1 MAEDEFFGRIINP
14 GFNSQYFELC
24 DVCEKRVP
32 NWIESRQNQGVSEIR
47 LTCDECHTD
56 YITKLEQ
63 IPIADTETE
72 FEIYDE
78 VPTEVEDIT
87 PVDRPAWMQEFIDEG
102 VKEGII
108 ETVSGS
114 EEAEA
119 HIESYQEL
127 DVESED
133 IVEDENLSE
142 ISIDEPSIQIA
153 TWSAGFVKEA
163 LFGLNPEEWLDQQN
177 AFSAETVDLTIFTL
191 SQMSINQVTN
201 VKISAIHCLNT
212 IKNRYP
218 DKKDEIISS
227 ISNFTDDLDEMVS
240 NYAQQTIDLLK

>member
-56 YITKLEQ
+56 YTTKLDQ
-63 IPIADTETE
+63 IPESDTETE

-78 VPTEVEDIT
+78 VPSEVEDIT

-108 ETVSGS
+108 ETISGS

-127 DVESED
+127 NENEEIIDN
-133 IVEDENLSE
+133 ENLSE
-142 ISIDEPSIQIA
+142 PTIEDPSIQAA

-177 AFSAETVDLTIFTL
+177 AFSLDTVDLTIFTL
-191 SQMSINQVTN
+191 TQMSVNQVTN

-212 IKNRYP
+212 VCNRFP
-218 DKKDEIISS
+218 DKKDQIVKS
-227 ISNFTDDLDEMVS
+227 IANFTEDLDEMVS